1 MSFPKFVLQS
11 IAIAFCLINA
21 SAATANQPDW
31 SENASIEATG
41 RPNPYSFE
49 ESELNSHVQAGR
61 LNAVVYPVNVTGVL
75 VPYQP
80 LVNFFAN
87 NDNNPLRW
95 LLNSMFKNL
104 SRFKSMDHMY
114 EWLGLSHFPSPTD
127 EGVYSVP
134 YPNGTRPEYRLG
146 ATIID
151 TPNGTGLTFG
161 CAACHAANLFGKTVL
176 GLTNKAPRANEFFIL
191 GKKGLNAAPRG
202 MFQFSTRATDKE
214 MKLFDRAKY
223 NLQFIGARAPSMRG
237 LDTSLAHTAISLA
250 HRAADAEGT
259 KDIRYARNPRP
270 EPLTEFV
277 ADSKPMVWWNVKY
290 KNRWLADG
298 SVVSGNPIFTN
309 ILWNEIG
316 RGTELIDVE
325 NWLAQNP
332 QIVANLTTAVFSSKA
347 PRYTDF
353 FPAESIDLES
363 AKRGETLFNESC
375 ARCHGSYQKAW
386 HTVPADTSLTEQFET
401 LQVRYHERTP
411 VINVG
416 TDSQRHQGMASLA
429 PALNRLRVSQV
440 NNIVVKQ
447 QQGYVPPPLV
457 GIWARWPYFHNNSVA
472 NLCELLTPAAARS
485 KVFYISDAINPNVDY
500 DKNCNGLPT
509 GAKIPASWKNEEWRR
524 FDTTRPGLSNRGHDE
539 GIFLDQGAEIFTAQ
553 DKSDLIQFLKTL

>member
-1 MSFPKFVLQS
+1 MNSCKFVLNS
-11 IAIAFCLINA
+11 IAIATFFGA
-21 SAATANQPDW
+21 TTFATANQPDW

-41 RPNPYSFE
+41 RSNPYSFP
-49 ESELNSHVQAGR
+49 ESELNSHIQAGR
-61 LNAVVYPVNVTGVL
+61 LHAVVYPVNVTGVL

-80 LVNFFAN
+80 LVNFFSN

-95 LLNSMFKNL
+95 LLNSLFKNL
-104 SRFKSMDHMY
+104 SRFKTMDQMY
-114 EWLGLSHFPSPTD
+114 EWLGLNHFPATSD
-127 EGVYSVP
+127 EGIYAVP
-134 YPNGTRPEYRLG
+134 YPNETRPDYRMGVTL
-146 ATIID
+146 ID

-161 CAACHAANLFGKTVL
+161 CAACHAGSLFGKTVL

-202 MFQFSTRATDKE
+202 MFQFSTKASDDE
-214 MKLFDRAKY
+214 MKIFDRAKY

-250 HRAADAEGT
+250 HRAPDAEGT
-259 KDIRYARNPRP
+259 KDIRYARSPRF
-270 EPLTEFV
+270 EPLTDFV

-290 KNRWLADG
+290 KNRWLSDG

-316 RGTELIDVE
+316 RGTELADVE
-325 NWLAQNP
+325 NWLAFNSD
-332 QIVANLTTAVFSSKA
+332 IVSNLTTAVFSSKA

-353 FPAESIDLES
+353 FPAESIDLVS
-363 AKRGETLFNESC
+363 AKRGEGLFNQSC

-386 HTVPADTSLTEQFET
+386 HSVSADTPLSEQFET

-416 TDSQRHQGMASLA
+416 TDAQRHRGMESLA

-447 QQGYVPPPLV
+447 QHGYVPPPLV

-472 NLCELLTPAAARS
+472 NLCELLTSAAERS
-485 KVFYISDAINPNVDY
+485 KVFYISDAIDPNIDY
-500 DKNCNGLPT
+500 DNQCNGLPV
-509 GAKIPASWKNEEWRR
+509 GAKTPAGWKNEEWRR

-539 GIFLDQGAEIFTAQ
+539 GIFLDRGVEIFSAR